1 MSARIPIGFGSPPS
15 GPGLDEPQAAP
26 SLARDRG
33 RIDPAAA
40 TRAASTPA
48 TDALRAPLDGAVL
61 TAVALLSCIGI
72 VMVYS
77 TTAHFAPD
85 SLLPPYLLRH
95 LEGVV
100 AGLLLGLLLFRM
112 PLARV
117 RRFAVPFW
125 LATVL
130 MLAATLVV
138 GTRING
144 AQRWLVIPG
153 LGGFQPAEFAKL
165 ATILAVS
172 SELAR
177 RSGRSAFDVRT
188 LLVPFGL
195 ALVPAALLLKQPD
208 MGSAVVILS
217 LTGCLVL
224 LAGAPLRLFVL
235 PGLAGLLG
243 VVGYVSVKPYAL
255 RRVIGFLSPWERSQE
270 EGFQLVQSF
279 VAFGRGGLFGTG
291 LGAGSQKLYYLPEAH
306 TDFILSMVAEELG
319 LIGVLVVLGAF
330 IALLFAGVRI
340 ARNARD
346 RFALF
351 AASGVT
357 LLLTL
362 PACINGMVVTGL
374 LPTKGLALPFLSYGR
389 SNMIVCYL
397 AVAVL
402 LGIGCREGAPDPP
415 KVGTAERRGLLET

>member
-1 MSARIPIGFGSPPS
+1 MSTRVPSSLGSAALPGVEAPLPPIM
-15 GPGLDEPQAAP
+15 
-26 SLARDRG
+26 RG
-33 RIDPAAA
+33 RRRIDPGVAGRATTAA
-40 TRAASTPA
+40 P
-48 TDALRAPLDGAVL
+48 TDGLRAPLDSAVL
-61 TAVALLSCIGI
+61 TAVALLSCLGI

-77 TTAHFAPD
+77 TTAHFAPE
-85 SLLPPYLLRH
+85 SMLPPYLVKH

-100 AGLLLGLLLFRM
+100 AGLVLGLFVFRL
-112 PLARV
+112 PLARI
-117 RRFAVPFW
+117 RRLAVPFW
-125 LATVL
+125 MLSVGL
-130 MLAATLVV
+130 LAATLVV
-138 GTRING
+138 GTRVNG
-144 AQRWLVIPG
+144 AQRWLAIPG

-165 ATILAVS
+165 ATILAVA

-177 RSGRSAFDVRT
+177 RSGRSAFDVKT
-188 LLVPFGL
+188 LMIPLGL
-195 ALVPAALLLKQPD
+195 AALPAALLLKQPD

-217 LTGCLVL
+217 LTACLVL
-224 LAGAPLRLFVL
+224 LAGAPLHLFVL
-235 PGLAGLLG
+235 PGLVGIAG
-243 VVGYVSVKPYAL
+243 VGAYVSVKPYAL
-255 RRVIGFLSPWERSQE
+255 RRVIGFLSPWEKSQE

-319 LIGVLVVLGAF
+319 LVGVLVVVGAF
-330 IALLFAGVRI
+330 VALLFAGVRI

-351 AASGVT
+351 AAAGLT

-374 LPTKGLALPFLSYGR
+374 IPTKGLALPFLSYGR

-397 AVAVL
+397 AVALL

-415 KVGTAERRGLLET
+415 KVGGAERRGFLET